1 MNLGKVS
8 IYGHMWG
15 TVGSGLITGASL
27 DRRGSKFLDSIVG
40 KIGIEICFLYF
51 FFGPITMLV
60 PLEGLKSRSGLSI
73 VGHCVK
79 KKWNIV
85 T

>member
-1 MNLGKVS
+1 
-8 IYGHMWG
+8 MWG

-27 DRRGSKFLDSIVG
+27 GRWGSKFLDFIVG
-40 KIGIEICFLYF
+40 KIETEICFLYF
-51 FFGPITMLV
+51 FLGPITVLV
-60 PLEGLKSRSGLSI
+60 PLEGLKSRFGLSI

-79 KKWNIV
+79 KWNIV